1 MHLGIGARFIAP
13 QTVVEAFFHFDP
25 RNFDHNVIIKLRLLR
40 LCAAMVTGAS
50 LGVAGVLLQ
59 SVIRNPLGEPHILG
73 LNAGAALAV
82 VITSA
87 LGLSLPFGRPLVAAA
102 GAAALFLLVLMF
114 SSSGRT
120 GLTPMKVTLCGV
132 AMSAFASGPGRGQ
145 HTDAPERPVGYNSRF
160 CSCDRAVALAQH
172 AGAGRPN
179 GAGAWRVAA
188 ENPPARP
195 AGDCA
200 ALRRGRFHCRADW
213 LYRPSRA
220 AAHSSSGVGRFTRDG
235 AAVCPVWRAGS
246 AAGGYRRPHVVYAVG
261 AGNRHHDGPG
271 RRARIHLYGV
281 EDVQMNRAGFRA
293 IRIGRLS
300 ALVRPRALACL
311 TLLSLVAL
319 SLLGFG
325 LTHGSLPI
333 PTSAI
338 GLALFSP
345 ESLTAETR
353 YIVMDI
359 RLPRLLMAVLCGAM
373 LGMAGAAMQ
382 SITRNG
388 LADPGLIG
396 VKEGCSAA
404 VLLLIFQFPAL
415 GLAWRPLVGMAGG
428 LLTALLV
435 IALARDISRPRFIL
449 IGIGVSWAFSAAM
462 GVFITTADVRDVQTA
477 MLWLA
482 GSLHAANWTLVGLA
496 ALWAAPAFALLLFTA
511 RAADVALLG
520 NQAAVGLGV
529 RITRLALLRVLAPVV
544 LTAACVSCVGSIGFV
559 GLIAPHM
566 ARLLLRGG
574 QTALLTGSA
583 VLGALL
589 VLLADNVGRLAF
601 LPLQLPAGIVISLI
615 GGPFFLLLLW
625 QRRDRF

>member
-1 MHLGIGARFIAP
+1 
-13 QTVVEAFFHFDP
+13 
-25 RNFDHNVIIKLRLLR
+25 
-40 LCAAMVTGAS
+40 
-50 LGVAGVLLQ
+50 
-59 SVIRNPLGEPHILG
+59 
-73 LNAGAALAV
+73 
-82 VITSA
+82 
-87 LGLSLPFGRPLVAAA
+87 
-102 GAAALFLLVLMF
+102 
-114 SSSGRT
+114 
-120 GLTPMKVTLCGV
+120 
-132 AMSAFASGPGRGQ
+132 
-145 HTDAPERPVGYNSRF
+145 
-160 CSCDRAVALAQH
+160 
-172 AGAGRPN
+172 
-179 GAGAWRVAA
+179 
-188 ENPPARP
+188 
-195 AGDCA
+195 
-200 ALRRGRFHCRADW
+200 
-213 LYRPSRA
+213 
-220 AAHSSSGVGRFTRDG
+220 
-235 AAVCPVWRAGS
+235 
-246 AAGGYRRPHVVYAVG
+246 
-261 AGNRHHDGPG
+261 
-271 RRARIHLYGV
+271 
-281 EDVQMNRAGFRA
+281 MNRAGFRA
-293 IRIGRLS
+293 IRIGRVS

-311 TLLSLVAL
+311 TLLALVAL

-338 GLALFSP
+338 GRALFSP

-415 GLAWRPLVGMAGG
+415 SLAWRPLVGMAGG

-449 IGIGVSWAFSAAM
+449 IGIGVSWAFAAAM
-462 GVFITTADVRDVQTA
+462 GVFMTTADVRDVQTA

-520 NQAAVGLGV
+520 NQAAAGLGV
-529 RITRLALLRVLAPVV
+529 RTTRLALLRVLAPVV

-583 VLGALL
+583 ALGALL

-615 GGPFFLLLLW
+615 GGPFFLVLLW